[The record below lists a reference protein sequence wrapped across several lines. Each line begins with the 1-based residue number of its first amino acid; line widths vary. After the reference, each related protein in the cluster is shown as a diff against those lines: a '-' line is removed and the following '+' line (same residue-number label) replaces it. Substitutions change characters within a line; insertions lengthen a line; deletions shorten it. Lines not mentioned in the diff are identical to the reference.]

1 MKLYKIILENV
12 FDFSTLEKFAD
23 LTEKQYVQ
31 ALQSKRLKNVVVS
44 RLKPCKTR
52 ENFVIKDI
60 FEI

>member
-1 MKLYKIILENV
+1 MRLYKIILENV

-23 LTEKQYVQ
+23 LTEKQYIQ
-31 ALQSKRLKNVVVS
+31 ALQSKRAKTIVIS

-52 ENFVIKDI
+52 ENYTIKDI

>member
-12 FDFSTLEKFAD
+12 FDFSVMEKFAD
-23 LTEKQYVQ
+23 LSEKQFLQ
-31 ALQSKRLKNVVVS
+31 ALQSKRAKTIVIS

-52 ENFVIKDI
+52 ENYIIKDI